1 MNFELLRHHDSAK
14 IGLYKG
20 ILEAEGIQ
28 VIIKNWE
35 CSNITEVPIPA
46 LYPTIFVYTREDLAE
61 AKAVIASAFQ
71 EDKES
76 PPEWICAQCGEHNEG
91 QFSECW
97 NCQSPAPVG
106 AKY

>member
-1 MNFELLRHHDSAK
+1 MNYELLRHHDSAK

-20 ILEAEGIQ
+20 LLEAEGIP

-46 LYPTIFVYTREDLAE
+46 LYPTIFMYTQEDLQRGKE
-61 AKAVIASAFQ
+61 VIASAFQ
-71 EDKES
+71 ENETLAPD
-76 PPEWICAQCGEHNEG
+76 WICPHCGETTEG

-97 NCQSPAPVG
+97 NCQSPAPIEI
-106 AKY
+106 